1 MGPLTDFCLAEWPS
15 AGKVVSA
22 MELLARRLLTK
33 AAQKIGG
40 PELLAK
46 HLGVSTSTLQQW
58 MSTSTLQQWMDGEA
72 IPPAEVLHK
81 AADLVLDDKT

>member
-1 MGPLTDFCLAEWPS
+1 
-15 AGKVVSA
+15 
-22 MELLARRLLTK
+22 MEVLARRLLTK

-40 PELLAK
+40 SELLAK
-46 HLGVSTSTLQQW
+46 HLGVSTSTLRQW
-58 MSTSTLQQWMDGEA
+58 MSTSTLQQWMNGEA